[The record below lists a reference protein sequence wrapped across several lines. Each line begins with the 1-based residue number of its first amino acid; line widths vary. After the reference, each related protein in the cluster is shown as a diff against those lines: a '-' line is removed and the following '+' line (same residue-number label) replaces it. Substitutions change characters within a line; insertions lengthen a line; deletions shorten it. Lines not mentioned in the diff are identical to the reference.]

1 MATRRRNIIAVGLV
15 ALVAPAG
22 TAIPGDF
29 VLEPAGSQ
37 LRFTAIQQGARFESR
52 FERFTTRLRFDPAQP
67 DTGRIR
73 ATIDLGSVDTGN
85 PERDEILLTADWF
98 GAALWPAAVFEAER
112 ITPDGDAWLAAGRL
126 SLRNVSRPV
135 TLRFFWTP
143 ATGDQPARLVG
154 TAGVRRLNFGV
165 GGGEWRDTSY
175 VGDPVEIQV
184 DILLVPD

>member
-1 MATRRRNIIAVGLV
+1 MATWRGHILAAGLV
-15 ALVAPAG
+15 ALVVPVG
-22 TAIPGDF
+22 TANPGDF

-37 LRFTAIQQGARFESR
+37 LRFTATQQGARFDSH
-52 FERFTTRLRFDPAQP
+52 FERFNAWLSFDPAQP
-67 DTGRIR
+67 DSGRIR

-85 PERDEILLTADWF
+85 PERDEILLTTDWF
-98 GAALWPAAVFEAER
+98 GAARWPEALFEADR

-135 TLRFFWTP
+135 TLRFYWTP
-143 ATGDQPARLVG
+143 ATGNQPARLVG
-154 TAGVRRLNFGV
+154 TAGVRRLDFGV